1 MNTKTSISSIS
12 KLNPGWIMLGLF
24 SNARWIQHLKNNQ
37 CYLSYYR
44 LIKKKKNYDLSSCT
58 ISETE
63 LDPVGLLDTETFQT
77 VVSQVREG
85 MQRQVRSRQDTEV

>member
-1 MNTKTSISSIS
+1 
-12 KLNPGWIMLGLF
+12 MLGLF
-24 SNARWIQHLKNNQ
+24 SNARWIQHLKKQ
-37 CYLSYYR
+37 SVL
-44 LIKKKKNYDLSSCT
+44 LIILQADKKKKKNYDLSSCT

>member
-1 MNTKTSISSIS
+1 M
-12 KLNPGWIMLGLF
+12 GLF

-44 LIKKKKNYDLSSCT
+44 LIKKNYDLSSCT

-85 MQRQVRSRQDTEV
+85 MQRKVRSRQDTVV

>member
-1 MNTKTSISSIS
+1 MDSTFKKQSV
-12 KLNPGWIMLGLF
+12 L
-24 SNARWIQHLKNNQ
+24 
-37 CYLSYYR
+37 
-44 LIKKKKNYDLSSCT
+44 LIILQADKKKKKKNYDLSSCT

>member
-1 MNTKTSISSIS
+1 MDSTFKKQSV
-12 KLNPGWIMLGLF
+12 L
-24 SNARWIQHLKNNQ
+24 
-37 CYLSYYR
+37 
-44 LIKKKKNYDLSSCT
+44 LIILQADKKKKKNYDLSSCT